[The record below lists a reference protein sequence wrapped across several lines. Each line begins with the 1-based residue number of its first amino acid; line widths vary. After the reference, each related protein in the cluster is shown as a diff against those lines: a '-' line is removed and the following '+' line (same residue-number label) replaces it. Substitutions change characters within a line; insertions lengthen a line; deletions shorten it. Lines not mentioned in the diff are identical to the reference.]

1 MYVDIVTHVPKVNG
15 GGPGQIGAQNV
26 GQNGGQNITPTESV
40 KNNKTNNRT
49 DLPANKLKNAE
60 VLSDDE
66 KRYTTGGENSL
77 ELGNGEYSF
86 VDGSFIDD
94 KNLKILKTSTK
105 KKKKKSVNKN
115 KKKQESEQED
125 KDNMIRDKTKSKEIS
140 NKSKQRNSKEKK
152 PIYNSSD
159 EDPAIFKDNKA
170 RKVLSKPKNKAKD
183 DFVTCSECEEIYKTA
198 IITNT
203 NLPLNNFL
211 CMKCNRLVSQAT
223 LDYYKQNYYGIVK
236 NKESDNEEV
245 NYDDENYLLIEENHE
260 HESSQNKI
268 KNVNNNKN
276 KNIKNINEEIN
287 ENKKYAEGKGYDNHS
302 NNVNNDYKQK
312 HKNIWKDLDQIEIEN
327 FFTFLNNKAEKKKA
341 KTFLILFMQITEDN
355 GEMKE
360 MIRMEIIKDIMVI
373 IVITNNFHWTRLRN
387 CINI

>member
-1 MYVDIVTHVPKVNG
+1 MMYLKKHIKSFHTVLFLLIILFLGKIEVNYDNKITYGKPSAELNNFGNNGQSKKIMYVDIVTHVPKVNG

-223 LDYYKQNYYGIVK
+223 LDYYKQINEPINFIIITNY
-236 NKESDNEEV
+236 
-245 NYDDENYLLIEENHE
+245 NHE
-260 HESSQNKI
+260 LFK
-268 KNVNNNKN
+268 KN
-276 KNIKNINEEIN
+276 
-287 ENKKYAEGKGYDNHS
+287 D
-302 NNVNNDYKQK
+302 
-312 HKNIWKDLDQIEIEN
+312 
-327 FFTFLNNKAEKKKA
+327 
-341 KTFLILFMQITEDN
+341 
-355 GEMKE
+355 
-360 MIRMEIIKDIMVI
+360 
-373 IVITNNFHWTRLRN
+373 
-387 CINI
+387 